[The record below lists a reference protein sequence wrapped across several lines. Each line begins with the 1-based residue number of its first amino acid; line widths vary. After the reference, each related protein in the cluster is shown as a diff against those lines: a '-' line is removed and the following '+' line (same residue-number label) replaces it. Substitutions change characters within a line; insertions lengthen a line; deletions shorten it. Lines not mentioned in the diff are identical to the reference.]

1 MGVLPLQKNTV
12 ALTTLAMLAALG
24 IVVRIFVRIPIATD
38 VELTPGFL
46 FSLLGGIIGG
56 VPGGVTVGAIVGLGG
71 ALAGGEFPLIPMLG
85 NICLGLGTGIAIH
98 ISRDRDSIL
107 YRIVVVLGGGLI
119 GGFIPDLTIFYFL
132 FESFELAVFNAI
144 LDMSQAFLWAIVAL
158 LVERGIIRPLIGH
171 YLYAEEGPLELEQ
184 GTITNAD

>member
-1 MGVLPLQKNTV
+1 MDVLPLRKNTV
-12 ALTTLAMLAALG
+12 ALTTLAMIAALG
-24 IVVRIFVRIPIATD
+24 IVVRMFVRIPIVPD

-71 ALAGGEFPLIPMLG
+71 AIAGGEFPLIPMLG

-98 ISRDRDSIL
+98 ISKDRDRMI
-107 YRIVVVLGGGLI
+107 YRIVAVLGGGLI

-144 LDMSQAFLWAIVAL
+144 LDMSQAFLWAVVAL
-158 LVERGIIRPLIGH
+158 ILERGVIRPLIGH
-171 YLYAEEGPLELEQ
+171 YLYPEDGPLEL
-184 GTITNAD
+184 D